1 VLLALWPWEGKKMT
15 KAHSTHKSA
24 LVGAMLAGA
33 VAVCAATP
41 SKADTIYNVNLTIG
55 TGSVTGTI
63 TSDGALGVLVY
74 ADITYF
80 DLLLN
85 DGTLTYT
92 LDKGPTTT
100 VGIRGTA
107 VTATATGLF
116 FNLDSTD
123 NPAFLIFVSPG
134 VAWVC
139 WNGTNGP
146 NGNCNNS
153 FVSASYLYISP

>member
-1 VLLALWPWEGKKMT
+1 MT

-41 SKADTIYNVNLTIG
+41 SKADTICNVNLTIG

-63 TSDGALGVLVY
+63 TSDGALGVLVQ
-74 ADITYF
+74 ADIT
-80 DLLLN
+80 DWHLLLN

-100 VGIRGTA
+100 EGIRGTA

-116 FNLDSTD
+116 FNLNSTD
-123 NPAFLIFVSPG
+123 NPCIFDI
-134 VAWVC
+134 C
-139 WNGTNGP
+139 
-146 NGNCNNS
+146 
-153 FVSASYLYISP
+153 